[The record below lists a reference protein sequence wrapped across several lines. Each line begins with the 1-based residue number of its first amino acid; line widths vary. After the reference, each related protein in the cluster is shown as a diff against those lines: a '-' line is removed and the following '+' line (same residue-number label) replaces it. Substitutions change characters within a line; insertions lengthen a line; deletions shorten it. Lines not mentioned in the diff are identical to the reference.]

1 MRINQYQNYLIAKDY
16 NISLVKKQFHSV
28 RNNTRNEARQVKQKV
43 TKQNFNLV
51 TVYNPILNIL
61 QKVIKNNLPL
71 LYSNPDIR
79 AIFPEVSIN

>member
-16 NISLVKKQFHSV
+16 SNSLVKKQFHSV

>member
-1 MRINQYQNYLIAKDY
+1 MHINQYQNYLIAKDY
-16 NISLVKKQFHSV
+16 SNSLVKKQFHSV

>member
-16 NISLVKKQFHSV
+16 SNSLVKKQFHSV

-61 QKVIKNNLPL
+61 QKVIKSNLPL